1 MGQEGVCKEG
11 DSRLLILLDLIPVPQ
26 LCFSPS
32 HISKQSL
39 WSLVALRAQN
49 IVDLGVGSWDTLLC
63 IQVTHICE
71 IQTHFYLA
79 RAESIKRHQTF
90 AQQSLSFPSSD
101 AIAIPSGFHVI
112 CVRREVL

>member
-1 MGQEGVCKEG
+1 MGQEGVRKEG

-39 WSLVALRAQN
+39 WSLVTLRAQN

-63 IQVTHICE
+63 I
-71 IQTHFYLA
+71 
-79 RAESIKRHQTF
+79 
-90 AQQSLSFPSSD
+90 
-101 AIAIPSGFHVI
+101 
-112 CVRREVL
+112 